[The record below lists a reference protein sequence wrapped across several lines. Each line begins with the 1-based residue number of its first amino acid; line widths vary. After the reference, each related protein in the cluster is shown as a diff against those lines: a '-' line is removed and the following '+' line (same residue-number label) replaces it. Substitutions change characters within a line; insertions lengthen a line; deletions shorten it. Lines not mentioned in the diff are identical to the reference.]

1 MGETCGFGRQEVLS
15 VQEIAKSRKGLRQL
29 AALRQYLRPFLTQ
42 FSAHEELAA
51 SLQMH
56 VSPTEPPGRTLLPDI
71 DEREVGRARFALPL
85 EVIMIALPFCII
97 LRSVV
102 KEFVN

>member
-1 MGETCGFGRQEVLS
+1 MW
-15 VQEIAKSRKGLRQL
+15 K
-29 AALRQYLRPFLTQ
+29 
-42 FSAHEELAA
+42 
-51 SLQMH
+51 
-56 VSPTEPPGRTLLPDI
+56 GRTLLPDI

-85 EVIMIALPFCII
+85 EVITIALPFCII